1 MSMTREARAGTVRKL
16 GLAPLGLG
24 ALALL
29 LSACA
34 EREIILPGK
43 REPIDA
49 VLSNTGDAETEA
61 QAVTEAARGISL
73 PAQVTNA
80 EAPQGLGTQ
89 AFRTDHPSLGATLA
103 PVWSVSIGKGDSR
116 KHRIVADPVVAGG
129 RVFTLDSLS
138 TVSAVSTAG
147 QLLWQRDVLP
157 DGANEG
163 DGTGGGLAA
172 DGDLL
177 YVTTGFGALSALDA
191 DTGAIVWTQDL
202 NAPASGR
209 PTVFGDLVYVIA
221 GDDTGWALNKTTGR
235 IAWQI
240 SSSESRTNVLG
251 APAPVVANGLTVFA
265 FGSGEMQAVFSQGG
279 LRRWDATVLG
289 GRTGRALSRI
299 DDVTG
304 RPVAANGVIYAANQ
318 AGRTIAVNAGSGAR
332 LWTAPEGAFG
342 TVLPVADS
350 VFLVSDRNELL
361 RLSAQDGTRIW
372 GIELPEFVK
381 NRPGQRYEIF
391 AHHGPVLAGGRLLVA
406 SSDESLRSYDPA
418 TGGLVGVTDIPAGA
432 TTAPVV
438 AGQTLYVVNRKGD
451 LIAYR

>member
-1 MSMTREARAGTVRKL
+1 MTRGARAGTVRNI

-24 ALALL
+24 VIALF

-34 EREIILPGK
+34 EREVILAGK

-49 VLSNTGDAETEA
+49 VLSNAAAAEPQAE
-61 QAVTEAARGISL
+61 AVTEAARAITL

-89 AFRTDHPSLGATLA
+89 AFRTDHPSLGSALT
-103 PVWSVSIGKGDSR
+103 PVWSVGIGKGDSR

-138 TVSAVSTAG
+138 TVSAVSTGG

-157 DGANEG
+157 AGANEG

-177 YVTTGFGALSALDA
+177 YVTTGYGALTALDA
-191 DTGAIVWTQDL
+191 DTGAVVWTQDL

-209 PTVFGDLVYVIA
+209 PTVFGDLVYVVS
-221 GDDTGWALNKTTGR
+221 GDDTGWAVNKATGR
-235 IAWQI
+235 VAWQI

-251 APAPVVANGLTVFA
+251 APAPVVADGLTVFA

-289 GRTGRALSRI
+289 GRTGRALARI

-318 AGRTIAVNAGSGAR
+318 AGRTIAINAGSGAR

-361 RLSAQDGTRIW
+361 RLSAEDGSRIW
-372 GIELPEFVK
+372 GTELPQFVK
-381 NRPGQRYEIF
+381 NRPTQRYEIF

-406 SSDESLRSYDPA
+406 SSDGSLRSYDPA
-418 TGGLVGVTDIPAGA
+418 SGGLVGVTEIPAGA

-438 AGQTLYVVNRKGD
+438 AGRTLYVVNRKGV

>member
-49 VLSNTGDAETEA
+49 VLSNTGNAQTEA

-138 TVSAVSTAG
+138 TVSAVSTGG

-202 NAPASGR
+202 NATASGR

>member
-49 VLSNTGDAETEA
+49 VLSNTGDAGTEA